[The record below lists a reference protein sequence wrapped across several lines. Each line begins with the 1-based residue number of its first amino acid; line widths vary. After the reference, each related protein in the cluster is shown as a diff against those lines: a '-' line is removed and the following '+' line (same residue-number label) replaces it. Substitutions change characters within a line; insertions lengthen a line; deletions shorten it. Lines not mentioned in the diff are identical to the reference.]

1 MEPTDPTQPSEL
13 PAPGFTPS
21 SSDPASAAPVIA
33 EEQLPAA
40 PVVAEEQLPAAP
52 VVAEEQLP
60 AAPVVAEGQLSAAPD
75 IDAAPDA
82 ESEGDDDAETDEE
95 PTEATD
101 ASTDASHA
109 ETTGTSVPPVK
120 KKRRRKKKKST
131 AAGEGGESQR
141 PAPRPSMRVSDR
153 TPFRVGEEVY
163 GKVTAVLDAAIM
175 VDLSGKAL
183 AVFDR
188 SEMADDDLVPSVGD
202 RFVAHIHNDGVRGG
216 LVVLTRKPLREEETK
231 PFVEKAHQEG
241 TIVQG
246 LITGVIRGGVEVDIG
261 GLRAFAPASGMDLHP
276 ANANFTGL
284 VGQRLDFKVV
294 QYEKNGRDVV
304 VSRRSMLESEAHER
318 RKQALSLLTEGQVLG
333 GVVRTVVEWGVFV
346 AMPSA
351 ENLEGLIHVTEA
363 SHDPYARLD
372 ELFHPGEKLE
382 VKITKIDERGKIW
395 LSRKAL
401 VDDPWAAA
409 RDKYSSGSRHTGTVK
424 HLEDFGAF
432 ITLEPAVEGL
442 LHVADMSFDKVE
454 HPKDKLEVGASVEVV
469 VAHVDARNRRLALH
483 PAPSAEQSAEPP
495 QRVARGNT
503 VKVEVM
509 KIEASGLVVRIL
521 GVTGRAARGFI
532 PAGQTGTPRGTEL
545 RKAFKQNG
553 QFDAKIVDVDPK
565 RGESKLSIRE
575 LFDDEER
582 RATREY
588 RQKLTAQGG
597 FGTLGDLFANKLGK
611 ATKPSGSS

>member
-13 PAPGFTPS
+13 EAPGLTPS
-21 SSDPASAAPVIA
+21 CSDSASTAA
-33 EEQLPAA
+33 
-40 PVVAEEQLPAAP
+40 VVAEETSEARPALEP
-52 VVAEEQLP
+52 P
-60 AAPVVAEGQLSAAPD
+60 PDTEGEA
-75 IDAAPDA
+75 
-82 ESEGDDDAETDEE
+82 DDDAEPDEE
-95 PTEATD
+95 SAEASD
-101 ASTDASHA
+101 GPA
-109 ETTGTSVPPVK
+109 ETSGAETAATGAPPTK
-120 KKRRRKKKKST
+120 KKRRRKKKK
-131 AAGEGGESQR
+131 AAVTGESGESQR
-141 PAPRPSMRVSDR
+141 PPPRPSMRVSDR

-188 SEMADDDLVPSVGD
+188 SEMAEDDLVPSVGD
-202 RFVAHIHNDGVRGG
+202 RFVAHVHNDGARGG
-216 LVVLTRKPLREEETK
+216 LVVLTRKPLREEDTK

-241 TIVQG
+241 TLVEG

-318 RKQALSLLTEGQVLG
+318 RKQALGLLTEGQVLG

-363 SHDPYARLD
+363 CHDPYARLD
-372 ELFHPGEKLE
+372 ELFRPGEKLE

-409 RDKYSSGSRHTGTVK
+409 REKYTPGSRHTGTVK

-483 PAPSAEQSAEPP
+483 TAPSAEQSTEPA

-503 VKVEVM
+503 VKVQVM
-509 KIEASGLVVRIL
+509 KIEPSGLVVRIL

-545 RKAFKQNG
+545 RKSFKQNALL
-553 QFDAKIVDVDPK
+553 DAKIVDVDPK

-597 FGTLGDLFANKLGK
+597 FGTLGDLFAKKL
-611 ATKPSGSS
+611 AQTTKPSGDS